1 MLKRVVFLAFL
12 EAQSR
17 VQEMPASNLIESGIN
32 LNDSDHIRKTL
43 MVLMTKK
50 SHFHSFWQRD
60 EYLRRAFRRRID
72 SNLETSLFLVKRRR
86 SRKREERRMSSKGF
100 KRDTSAL
107 LQES

>member
-1 MLKRVVFLAFL
+1 
-12 EAQSR
+12 
-17 VQEMPASNLIESGIN
+17 MPASNLIESGIN
-32 LNDSDHIRKTL
+32 LNDSDHIRKIL

-50 SHFHSFWQRD
+50 VTLPFILQRD

-72 SNLETSLFLVKRRR
+72 SNLETSLFF
-86 SRKREERRMSSKGF
+86 SEEEAQQEREERRMSSKGF